1 MTNKYYLSYIKIFKD
16 IKLIIDNY
24 NINWV
29 YSGIKFMCDF
39 EKSLLKAIKQ
49 EFNNSKI
56 NGCFFHYVKALW
68 KKVRKLG
75 LTKSKYLENTK
86 LIVFALKLY
95 PFICKKIKKNTLMKY
110 MNMQLQLVMIINP
123 L

>member
-1 MTNKYYLSYIKIFKD
+1 MTNKSYLSYIKIFKD

-39 EKSLLKAIKQ
+39 QKSLLKAIKQ

-56 NGCFFHYVKALW
+56 NGGFFHYLKALW
-68 KKVRKLG
+68 KKLRK
-75 LTKSKYLENTK
+75 
-86 LIVFALKLY
+86 
-95 PFICKKIKKNTLMKY
+95 
-110 MNMQLQLVMIINP
+110 
-123 L
+123 

>member
-1 MTNKYYLSYIKIFKD
+1 MNNE
-16 IKLIIDNY
+16 KLKSILY
-24 NINWV
+24 R
-29 YSGIKFMCDF
+29 IKFMCDF